1 MTRSSPAMP
10 KIGAQITVTHET
22 TPNLRFSYIA
32 RMWPTLGDV
41 PLPQTRFPIAPTGA
55 AGAFAPQWKI
65 TPGDR
70 WLRGSKGPRCAD
82 RRGSIIGKVPK
93 IRDFRHSFQ
102 APPGATTAQPVARR
116 MRAQKPCR
124 ASTPRAVRPQKCGV
138 TIPIALE
145 QVLRPPIFLLSP
157 LISVSPKPCPRARI
171 NNKANLDLLGV
182 TLQSACKHRE
192 FKKFQWNDDHAVEF
206 RLKI

>member
-1 MTRSSPAMP
+1 MP
-10 KIGAQITVTHET
+10 KICAQITVMHET
-22 TPNLRFSYIA
+22 TPNLRFSCIA

-41 PLPQTRFPIAPTGA
+41 RLPQTRFPIAPTGA

-65 TPGDR
+65 TPSDR
-70 WLRGSKGPRCAD
+70 WRRGLKGPRCAD
-82 RRGSIIGKVPK
+82 RRGSITGKAPK
-93 IRDFRHSFQ
+93 IRDFLHSFQ

-116 MRAQKPCR
+116 MRAQKQR
-124 ASTPRAVRPQKCGV
+124 QASTARAVRPQKCGV

-145 QVLRPPIFLLSP
+145 QVLRPPIFLLSR
-157 LISVSPKPCPRARI
+157 LISVSPKPCPRACT

-182 TLQSACKHRE
+182 TLQSACKRCE
-192 FKKFQWNDDHAVEF
+192 FKKSQRSDDHAVEL